1 MAWCANFTIKHW
13 TDSSDF
19 HFQSS
24 LLTSEQWPS
33 LEADGHQDRAFQVDA
48 HSVPNA
54 PVGVIGRVYQE
65 RVKGLGQ
72 TGVFLQIDAKSST
85 KTCLE
90 AEGSPPLES

>member
-1 MAWCANFTIKHW
+1 M
-13 TDSSDF
+13 
-19 HFQSS
+19 
-24 LLTSEQWPS
+24 
-33 LEADGHQDRAFQVDA
+33 
-48 HSVPNA
+48 PNA

>member
-1 MAWCANFTIKHW
+1 M
-13 TDSSDF
+13 
-19 HFQSS
+19 
-24 LLTSEQWPS
+24 
-33 LEADGHQDRAFQVDA
+33 
-48 HSVPNA
+48 PNA

-90 AEGSPPLES
+90 AEGFPPLES